1 MQESMETLTAAVTLL
16 NVFQASII
24 IFGTTLV
31 LTSDVCS
38 EGKIQTKLFL
48 KEKCIIFLFWMCKKT
63 SLSAAGKTSSC
74 SIALKHILNFRK
86 HLLGKTGY
94 FL

>member
-1 MQESMETLTAAVTLL
+1 METLTAAVTLL
-16 NVFQASII
+16 NVFQANII
-24 IFGTTLV
+24 IFGTVLV

-38 EGKIQTKLFL
+38 KGKIQTKHFF
-48 KEKCIIFLFWMCKKT
+48 KGKMCNFFILVVQKN

-74 SIALKHILNFRK
+74 SIALKHILIFRK